1 MKLVKNVINR
11 PITRSQQTGKTG
23 KTSENQ
29 SMSDKTQESRINDI
43 LSTQHSLKIM
53 AFVPDQDQ
61 SPSLETQ
68 GTGSKDTLPAQ
79 SQLQQSIPSPSGSTS
94 RIQEPSP
101 TGSTSQIQGPSP
113 AGSTSQIQG
122 PSPAGS
128 TELSSRVTTHQHENS
143 KRKETSYLELNEFRQ
158 RFVILTH
165 SYSNHVRN
173 LRAVVAVVDSPQ
185 IHLACWYRAKYK
197 SVTIIIL

>member
-1 MKLVKNVINR
+1 MKLVKNVTNR
-11 PITRSQQTGKTG
+11 PITRSQQTEKTG
-23 KTSENQ
+23 KTSDNQ
-29 SMSDKTQESRINDI
+29 LMADKTQESRIKEI
-43 LSTQHSLKIM
+43 LSTQHSKKIIM

-68 GTGSKDTLPAQ
+68 ATGSKDTLPAQ
-79 SQLQQSIPSPSGSTS
+79 SQLQQSTASPSS
-94 RIQEPSP
+94 RQEPSP
-101 TGSTSQIQGPSP
+101 AGSTSLILGPSP

-128 TELSSRVTTHQHENS
+128 TELSSGETTHQHENS

-158 RFVILTH
+158 RFVILAH

-173 LRAVVAVVDSPQ
+173 FGAVVAMVDSPQ
-185 IHLACWYRAKYK
+185 IHLACWHRTKYK
-197 SVTIIIL
+197 SITIIIL